1 MNNWLKELDVA
12 VAAARAAGELAARY
26 QHGIQAETKSDL
38 SPVTHADRECE
49 QLIASMLTQAFPGDG
64 LLGEEGARKESST
77 GRKWIV
83 DPIDGTRDYVRG
95 NPLWATLIGL
105 EVDGEIAAGV
115 ASLPALGG
123 MYTAAVGGGAFRNG
137 EPIRVSAKSNIADS
151 VLCFNG
157 LNKINTFAFK
167 DGLVDWMQNFW
178 AVRSMGGAPDA
189 MLIASGQADVWIE
202 PTAAPWD
209 LAPLKVIL
217 EEAGAVFFNFDGG
230 RSIYAGNCIAC
241 APGLVGEMQKFVG
254 LGYEGPAYS

>member
-1 MNNWLKELDVA
+1 MWNQELE
-12 VAAARAAGELAARY
+12 VAAAAAHAAGELAKRY
-26 QHGIQAETKSDL
+26 QHGIEVETKSDL

-49 QLIASMLTQAFPGDG
+49 QLIASMLAEAFPDDG
-64 LLGEEGARKESST
+64 LLGEEGGRRDSKN

-123 MYTAAVGGGAFRNG
+123 LYTASRGGGAFRNG
-137 EPIRVSAKSNIADS
+137 EPIHVSAKSTPSDA

-157 LNKINTFAFK
+157 FNKINSFPFK
-167 DGLVDWMQNFW
+167 ATLVDWMQNFW

-189 MLIASGQADVWIE
+189 MLIASGQADAWIE
-202 PTAAPWD
+202 PIAAPWD
-209 LAPLKVIL
+209 LAPLKVII
-217 EEAGAVFFNFDGG
+217 EEAGGVFLNLDGG

-241 APGLVGEMQKFVG
+241 APGLAGELRKF
-254 LGYEGPAYS
+254 LGII